1 MVVATV
7 LTTIVLVFLLCHIL
21 KFFLNF
27 VELWAVIKGGTV
39 LKLSTEHK
47 RVSDKKWWKERR
59 ACIHKELTHGKK
71 WKSGWFYLIL
81 LKLFLEIVFSIIAN
95 AIHTKLTS

>member
-27 VELWAVIKGGTV
+27 VELWAVIKG
-39 LKLSTEHK
+39 
-47 RVSDKKWWKERR
+47 
-59 ACIHKELTHGKK
+59 
-71 WKSGWFYLIL
+71 IL
-81 LKLFLEIVFSIIAN
+81 RDSITRWSVN
-95 AIHTKLTS
+95 

>member
-27 VELWAVIKGGTV
+27 VELWAVIKGTV
-39 LKLSTEHK
+39 LIYLG
-47 RVSDKKWWKERR
+47 
-59 ACIHKELTHGKK
+59 IPPY
-71 WKSGWFYLIL
+71 KSQ
-81 LKLFLEIVFSIIAN
+81 
-95 AIHTKLTS
+95 